1 MPLSKSV
8 STPESL
14 SEPTSEPLSEPMSD
28 PMPEPISE
36 PLSADL
42 SDPSATV
49 RRHAMR
55 ALFDQF
61 DSLYEGAIAVDC
73 QGRIS
78 WIDDKYMS
86 MLGLHDPQQV
96 LGRDI
101 EHVIP
106 NSLLREV
113 IRTAQPILLD
123 IMEFGQQSFVVT
135 RLPLRDGQGQGE
147 VVGAVGFVLYE
158 RLHHLK
164 PLVAKFAT
172 LQQELDAARRGLAE
186 HRRAKYTLDHFVGAS
201 PASVEIKRQATR
213 AAQQDVSV
221 LLLGETGTGKEI
233 LANAIHAMSSRA
245 GAPFIGVN
253 MAAVPESL
261 LEAEFFG
268 VAPGAYTGAD
278 KKAREGK
285 FKLAD
290 GGTLFLDEI
299 GDMPLAVQG
308 KLLRVLQ
315 EQEIELLGSN
325 KVLKIDVRV
334 IAATSVDLPALV
346 AQGRFRSD
354 LYYRLNV
361 LPIQLPPLRARLS
374 DLAALCD
381 ALLQQI
387 FERNGMRRRSVTPAA
402 CALLARYPWPG
413 NVRELRNVLER
424 ACILSDR
431 GRLDV
436 DDFAAMLPAAVAAV
450 AAVAAAAPSVAGVD
464 GVADAVSIAPAVRP
478 YAEALAE
485 FDRAMVRDALAA
497 AGGNVPAAAR
507 LLGLSRAAMYKRVAA
522 LAKGGH
528 PS

>member
-1 MPLSKSV
+1 MPTPSV
-8 STPESL
+8 PDTLDSS
-14 SEPTSEPLSEPMSD
+14 
-28 PMPEPISE
+28 I
-36 PLSADL
+36 A
-42 SDPSATV
+42 V
-49 RRHAMR
+49 RQHAMR

-86 MLGLHDPQQV
+86 MLGLRDPQQV

-101 EHVIP
+101 EQVIP

-135 RLPLRDGQGQGE
+135 RLPLCDAGGA

-158 RLHHLK
+158 RLAHLK
-164 PLVAKFAT
+164 PLVAKFAS

-186 HRRAKYTLDHFVGAS
+186 HRRAKYTLEQFVGDA
-201 PASVEIKRQATR
+201 PATAEIKRQATR
-213 AAQQDVSV
+213 AAQRDVSV

-233 LANAIHAMSSRA
+233 LANAIHAMSARA

-299 GDMPLAVQG
+299 GDMPLPVQG

-325 KVLKIDVRV
+325 KVVKIDVRV

-361 LPIQLPPLRARLS
+361 LPIQLPPLRARLA
-374 DLAALCD
+374 DLPALCD
-381 ALLQQI
+381 ALLQEI
-387 FERNGMRRRSVTPAA
+387 FERNGMRRRAVTPAA
-402 CALLARYPWPG
+402 CTLLARYPWPG

-431 GRLDV
+431 VRLDV
-436 DDFAAMLPAAVAAV
+436 DDFAAMLPADVGRA
-450 AAVAAAAPSVAGVD
+450 
-464 GVADAVSIAPAVRP
+464 APAVRP
-478 YAEALAE
+478 YAEALAD
-485 FDRAMVRDALAA
+485 FDRAIVQDALAA
-497 AGGNVPAAAR
+497 ADGNVPAAAK

-522 LAKGGH
+522 LARRA
-528 PS
+528 PPA

>member
-1 MPLSKSV
+1 MSQPEFHPESQSKSQ
-8 STPESL
+8 PESL
-14 SEPTSEPLSEPMSD
+14 PMRQPQPSGQ
-28 PMPEPISE
+28 
-36 PLSADL
+36 

-49 RRHAMR
+49 RQHAMR

-135 RLPLRDGQGQGE
+135 RLPLRNAQGE

-172 LQQELDAARRGLAE
+172 LQRELDAARRGLAE
-186 HRRAKYTLDHFVGAS
+186 HRRAKYTLDQFVGDS
-201 PASVEIKRQATR
+201 PACLEIKRQATR

-233 LANAIHAMSSRA
+233 LANAIHAMSARA

-253 MAAVPESL
+253 MAAVPEAL
-261 LEAEFFG
+261 LESEFFG

-278 KKAREGK
+278 KKPRDGK

-299 GDMPLAVQG
+299 GDMPLPVQG

-334 IAATSVDLPALV
+334 IAATSVDLAALV
-346 AQGRFRSD
+346 EQGRFRSD

-374 DLAALCD
+374 DLTVLCD

-387 FERNGMRRRSVTPAA
+387 FERNGMRRRCVTPAA

-424 ACILSDR
+424 AGILSDR
-431 GRLDV
+431 VQLDV
-436 DDFAAMLPAAVAAV
+436 DDFAAILP
-450 AAVAAAAPSVAGVD
+450 AVAAAAAGAGAAASTGTPAGPS
-464 GVADAVSIAPAVRP
+464 AVRP
-478 YAEALAE
+478 YAEALAD
-485 FDRAMVRDALAA
+485 FDRAIVQDALAS

-522 LAKGGH
+522 LARRDRETG
-528 PS
+528 